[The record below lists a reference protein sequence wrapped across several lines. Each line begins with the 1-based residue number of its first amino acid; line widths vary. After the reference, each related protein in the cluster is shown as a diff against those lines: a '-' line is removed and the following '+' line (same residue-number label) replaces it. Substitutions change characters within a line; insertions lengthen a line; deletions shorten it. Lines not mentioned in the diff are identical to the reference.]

1 MSAAP
6 VASTLE
12 HADTYVEAIKYPSK
26 SLPSLTWKDIL
37 AEEPF
42 EGQHWEGV
50 YGLPPG
56 STVEE
61 WEQTSDGS
69 TPSLS
74 PWEDDDDD
82 FDDND
87 SCPYTED
94 APSSPVPVRRALSC
108 ERPKIHISP
117 QPHRAVEELKARQY
131 WREEWQIDVNLSR
144 PFNLGDPS
152 TLGSLI
158 VFCCFHS

>member
-6 VASTLE
+6 AASTFK
-12 HADTYVEAIKYPSK
+12 HADAYIEAIRHLPEPP
-26 SLPSLTWKDIL
+26 PSLTWKDIL

-56 STVEE
+56 STVEG

-74 PWEDDDDD
+74 PWDDDDD
-82 FDDND
+82 DLDDDD
-87 SCPYTED
+87 SFHYAED
-94 APSSPVPVRRALSC
+94 SPSSPVPVERVFSREQPNIHPSFQHRRV
-108 ERPKIHISP
+108 
-117 QPHRAVEELKARQY
+117 VEELKARQY
-131 WREEWQIDVNLSR
+131 WREEWRSNVDLFR
-144 PFNLGDPS
+144 PFNLGDAS
-152 TLGSLI
+152 TLGSLS
-158 VFCCFHS
+158 VF